1 VEVRFFFLAMADA
14 FPSCGVL
21 GAKASRVRERS
32 ALDGVISE
40 NSVHMHA
47 VVGGGGERPTMGSL
61 ERGRHD
67 NCPCLSGMPAH
78 NQTVVGP

>member
-1 VEVRFFFLAMADA
+1 LAMADA

-21 GAKASRVRERS
+21 GAKTLRVKERS

-47 VVGGGGERPTMGSL
+47 VVGGGGERPTTGSL
-61 ERGRHD
+61 EVGSQD
-67 NCPCLSGMPAH
+67 SFPCLSGMPAH

>member
-1 VEVRFFFLAMADA
+1 MEVRFFFLAMADA

-21 GAKASRVRERS
+21 GAKASGVRERS

-47 VVGGGGERPTMGSL
+47 VVGGGGERPTTGSL
-61 ERGRHD
+61 AGGSQD
-67 NCPCLSGMPAH
+67 ICSCLSGMPAH